1 MTAAKGEPKGKQSRR
16 RGFDDLIARRDEL
29 ADVSPPW
36 VDPEPPV
43 VDPQMPPAG
52 ALLTP
57 PDPDAVPDPYQGPH
71 ADGELTEHERADLL
85 TCEAAL
91 EGLRLAWWAAGK
103 ALQTIRDARLYRADH
118 PSFEA
123 YCASRWDMTRR
134 QADRLIAA
142 WPLAERLR
150 PIGLSTLNEGQIR
163 ELLPL
168 ADQHG
173 QDAAAVVYQT
183 VAETDGVRVTA
194 AVLKGAAAVVAG
206 ADRFDP
212 VAAAAQIRAYL
223 AGTLEA
229 EPADPVQAFT
239 AEAERLR
246 ATISRTIKRRAFLS
260 YARTHP
266 EQARA
271 VAAELRALLDDIE
284 TAAAE
289 TDQRG

>member
-1 MTAAKGEPKGKQSRR
+1 MTAARGEGKSKGKR

-36 VDPEPPV
+36 VDPEPPAAAEV
-43 VDPQMPPAG
+43 QTPPAG
-52 ALLTP
+52 APLTP
-57 PDPDAVPDPYQGPH
+57 PDPDAVPAPYIQPQAAG
-71 ADGELTEHERADLL
+71 DLTEHELADLN

-103 ALQTIRDARLYRADH
+103 ALQTIRDARLYRAEY

-150 PIGLSTLNEGQIR
+150 PIGLTTLNEGQVR

-168 ADQHG
+168 ADRHG

-183 VAETDGVRVTA
+183 VAEADGVRVTA

-206 ADRFDP
+206 AGRFDP

-223 AGTLEA
+223 AGDLKA
-229 EPADPVQAFT
+229 EPAAPADPVEVFT

-246 ATISRTIKRRAFLS
+246 ATISRIRRPAFQS

-271 VAAELRALLDDIE
+271 VVAELRALLDDIE
-284 TAAAE
+284 TAATE
-289 TDQRG
+289 

>member
-1 MTAAKGEPKGKQSRR
+1 
-16 RGFDDLIARRDEL
+16 
-29 ADVSPPW
+29 
-36 VDPEPPV
+36 
-43 VDPQMPPAG
+43 MPA
-52 ALLTP
+52 
-57 PDPDAVPDPYQGPH
+57 PYVQPR
-71 ADGELTEHERADLL
+71 ADGELTEQERADLF

-91 EGLRLAWWAAGK
+91 DGLRLAWWAAGK
-103 ALQTIRDARLYRADH
+103 ALQTIRDARLYRAGH
-118 PSFEA
+118 LSFEA

-150 PIGLSTLNEGQIR
+150 PIGLSSLNEGQIR

-168 ADQHG
+168 ADRHG

-183 VAETDGVRVTA
+183 VAEADGVRVTA

-206 ADRFDP
+206 DRFDP

-223 AGTLEA
+223 AGDLKAGPAA
-229 EPADPVQAFT
+229 EPAGPVEAFT

-246 ATISRTIKRRAFLS
+246 ATISRTIQRPTFRT

-266 EQARA
+266 DQARA
-271 VAAELRALLDDIE
+271 VVAGLRALLDDIE
-284 TAAAE
+284 TATTE
-289 TDQRG
+289 G

>member
-1 MTAAKGEPKGKQSRR
+1 MTATSGGPKSKRR
-16 RGFDDLIARRDEL
+16 RGFDDLIARREEL

-36 VDPEPPV
+36 ADPGPPSA
-43 VDPQMPPAG
+43 VDPQTPPAG
-52 ALLTP
+52 AYLTS
-57 PDPDAVPDPYQGPH
+57 PDPDAVPAPYVQPQ
-71 ADGELTEHERADLL
+71 ADGELTEHERADLV

-118 PSFEA
+118 STFEA
-123 YCASRWDMTRR
+123 YCASIRWDITRR

-150 PIGLSTLNEGQIR
+150 PIGLSTLNEGQVR

-168 ADQHG
+168 ADRHG
-173 QDAAAVVYQT
+173 QDAAAMVYQT
-183 VAETDGVRVTA
+183 VAEADGVKVTA
-194 AVLKGAAAVVAG
+194 VVLKGAAAAVAR

-212 VAAAAQIRAYL
+212 VVAARQIRAYL
-223 AGTLEA
+223 AGNLET
-229 EPADPVQAFT
+229 EPEDPVQAFT

-246 ATISRTIKRRAFLS
+246 ATLSRTIKRPTFLS

-271 VAAELRALLDDIE
+271 VVAELRALLDDIE